1 LQLILIYM
9 PKTKKRKYYGVY
21 SKNDNFLHG
30 VFPVTKEGFKLAQAY
45 ISKIAPKNK
54 KNYYIEKK

>member
-1 LQLILIYM
+1 M
-9 PKTKKRKYYGVY
+9 PKVKKTKYYAIY

-30 VFPVTKEGFKLAQAY
+30 VFPLSKNGLKSAKAY
-45 ISKIAPKNK
+45 IVKIAPKNQ

>member
-1 LQLILIYM
+1 M
-9 PKTKKRKYYGVY
+9 FKAKKMKYYGVY

-30 VFPVTKEGFKLAQAY
+30 VFPITKDGFKLAQAY

>member
-1 LQLILIYM
+1 M

-30 VFPVTKEGFKLAQAY
+30 VFPITKDGFKLAQAY